1 MTLRKIS
8 IFTALFSLLALSSA
22 ALFAQYNNSNNSA
35 VGGVSI
41 DASGIL
47 FNANPGM
54 TQEFISARQA
64 ALQPIA
70 ADLQKSSPNRKISLK
85 ALDAAI
91 AKYQSEGKPLPDEI
105 QYMAGLK
112 KIEFVFAFPDKNDI
126 VLVGPAEPWKIG
138 PNGAPVGKE
147 TGEPIMLL
155 EDFVVALRTSLGEVR
170 SPFACSIDPT
180 QQGLNNLSKYASRI
194 PANINPRVAAN
205 NIEKAMG
212 NQSVRVEGID
222 ATSHFARVMVSSDY
236 QMKQISMGVRP
247 ASVDGLP
254 PFTKMIKSG
263 NSGASNALPRWWMAP
278 NYASLLRD
286 ESGLSWNL
294 KDGSVK
300 TMCETDFLAEN
311 GQVKRGAGKTAA
323 GVQKWADTM
332 TSRFEDLSK
341 AEPVFGQLRNCMDL
355 AVVSALIAK
364 ENMLS
369 RVANTFPAL
378 TQVETFAFNAPKEVP
393 CMAAVSKARKVMVV
407 CGGVEINHWAIV
419 NKAEVKQD
427 LSDMGKSIEFG
438 ETFYA
443 D

>member
-1 MTLRKIS
+1 MTFRKIS
-8 IFTALFSLLALSSA
+8 IIVALYSLIAFSAGS
-22 ALFAQYNNSNNSA
+22 LFAQYSNNSNSA

-47 FNANPGM
+47 VNAVPNDS
-54 TQEFISARQA
+54 QEFTAARQA
-64 ALQPIA
+64 ALQPIQ
-70 ADLQKSSPNRKISLK
+70 ADLQKSSPSRKISLK
-85 ALDAAI
+85 ALDTAI
-91 AKYQSEGKPLPDEI
+91 AQCQANGKPLPDEI
-105 QYMAGLK
+105 KYMAGLK
-112 KIEFVFAFPDKNDI
+112 KIEFVFAFPEKNDI

-138 PNGAPVGKE
+138 ANGAPVGQQ

-155 EDFVVALRTSLGEVR
+155 EDFVVALRDSLKDAR

-180 QQGLNNLSKYASRI
+180 QQGLNNLSRYASRI
-194 PANINPRVAAN
+194 PANINPRVAAQ

-247 ASVDGLP
+247 ASVNGLP

-263 NSGASNALPRWWMAP
+263 TAGASNALPRWWMAP
-278 NYASLLRD
+278 NYGALLRD
-286 ESGLSWNL
+286 EAGLSWQL
-294 KDGSVK
+294 QGGSVK
-300 TMCETDFLAEN
+300 TLCETDFMAEN
-311 GQVKRGAGKTAA
+311 GQVKRGAGKTSP

-332 TSRFEDLSK
+332 TERYADLSK

-364 ENMLS
+364 ENLLH
-369 RVANTFPAL
+369 RVDNTFSAL

-407 CGGVEINHWAIV
+407 CGGVEINHWAV
-419 NKAEVKQD
+419 VSQTEVKEE
-427 LSDMGKSIEFG
+427 LADMGKSIEFG
-438 ETFYA
+438 SAFYA